1 MEMVHN
7 MSKKWICIS
16 LFLILPHTI
25 SASNI
30 SQSPETSEI
39 SYKDLVNLRNNG
51 QLDQAKL
58 QALRYLQMRP
68 NDVDVRFLLASIYFS
83 QSQYQAAYVQA
94 KMGLDVSPKY
104 SDLRVLLIRIYL
116 ALNNPQE
123 ALNQANIGLQY
134 DPDNYL
140 LKEYKSKLTAKSSDY
155 SLEEPGSVAG
165 RLTMLLRAGKIEDAK
180 TEALKAQK
188 SNPYDYD
195 VALILAHIYFLEK
208 NYGPALQLSQ
218 KVVQA
223 VPNYSEARVVLAR
236 TLLVTNHKDAALQQV
251 NIGLRYSPNN
261 AALLTLKAQIMG
273 STGTQEEGLPIPS
286 LLAASDLTAASGATA
301 TGSQPGQTISQS
313 DYIPSIQGS
322 SAQQK
327 TNTPQGQGVS
337 PQSASQVSQPATSP
351 RKSIQEVEAKNVE
364 PRSQVSQQTAQTGPG
379 ATKLTQAPTSTVKQ
393 PVVSY
398 QKLMEMKKQGKT
410 QQAKVAA
417 LQHLEQ
423 YPDDGDVEYFLA
435 QVYFEERDY
444 KSAQAYAEKAL
455 KRTPNYVDV
464 RLLLIRLNLATG
476 NKAYAMQLLDQGI
489 KISPRN
495 NELQSMKQTLVT
507 AGKTPPRP
515 SPAISETYQKLMA
528 MKNAGKRKQA
538 KEEAIKYLQTNPDD
552 ADIELFLA
560 QVYLEEKNYVM
571 AKSIASRALKA
582 YPKYED
588 VRLVLIN
595 VALEE
600 KKTQE
605 AFRLIAEGFKYS
617 PNSHELQKIKKLALG
632 QYAEVQYKI
641 IQDKIDTNQIQAAWY
656 LAVAYLSKYPND
668 DDVRYQLA
676 QIFEK
681 EKNTCFAKNVYHE
694 LLAKNPLNMDAR
706 LALIN
711 ILKDE
716 DCKLALDLINEGFC
730 YFPRDSRLVSRR
742 AELYNIE
749 SLYFHSMAVAKE
761 AVCLD
766 PKNEHA
772 IDLIKSIKQSSLQYN
787 AGVNEIGFYVLPNFV
802 NDLREW
808 WHESSVYYVRHS
820 RYGDLVLQANNAYR
834 FGRWATQAE
843 IDLNP
848 VINQYVSFNL
858 EYAYADNPFLFPHY
872 RTGGEI
878 FINIP
883 NFVSVSAGGRHWH
896 IADPWFNVWTASIGK
911 ETDKYWLLY
920 RPYLFV
926 PKEGERSTLHT
937 FKARKYFD
945 DPDTWLDITAGF
957 GHSPDLNDLLTA
969 NFIVIN
975 NKFVVVSAQIPI
987 CKHTIDLGLFVDYQR
1002 QVYPTRLLREIMGA
1016 GFGIKWR
1023 F

>member
-1 MEMVHN
+1 ML
-7 MSKKWICIS
+7 KKWICVS
-16 LFLILPHTI
+16 LFLLLPFSV

-30 SQSPETSEI
+30 TQSQDTNEL
-39 SYKDLVNLRNNG
+39 SYKDLVTLRNSG
-51 QLDQAKL
+51 RLEEAKL
-58 QALRYLQMRP
+58 QAIKYLQQRP
-68 NDVDVRFLLASIYFS
+68 TDVDVRFLLAQIYYS

-94 KMGLDVSPKY
+94 KMGLDISPKY
-104 SDLRVLLIRIYL
+104 SDLRILLIRIYL
-116 ALNNPQE
+116 ALNNAQQ
-123 ALNQANIGLQY
+123 ALKQADIGLQY

-140 LKEYKSKLTAKSSDY
+140 LKEYKNKLSSKSQST

-165 RLTMLLRAGKIEDAK
+165 RLSMLLRAGKIADAK
-180 TEALKAQK
+180 REALKSEQA
-188 SNPYDYD
+188 NPNDYD

-208 NYGPALQLSQ
+208 NYDQAIQLSR
-218 KVVQA
+218 KVILA
-223 VPNYSEARVVLAR
+223 VPNYSEARAVFIRALLAK
-236 TLLVTNHKDAALQQV
+236 NQKDAALQQV
-251 NIGLRYSPNN
+251 NIGLSYAPNN
-261 AALLTLKAQIMG
+261 VILLGLKAQITDVTAG
-273 STGTQEEGLPIPS
+273 QEMLPMPA
-286 LLAASDLTAASGATA
+286 LLAASELTSASGATVD
-301 TGSQPGQTISQS
+301 TQVQPGQVSQQDS
-313 DYIPSIQGS
+313 IPSIESTSSQSQG
-322 SAQQK
+322 
-327 TNTPQGQGVS
+327 
-337 PQSASQVSQPATSP
+337 VSQPATEQSPSQTTRPSTQESVTGESTGAQP
-351 RKSIQEVEAKNVE
+351 RKSIQEVEAKSIA
-364 PRSQVSQQTAQTGPG
+364 PGSQVNQQSQQAVVTKQTQ
-379 ATKLTQAPTSTVKQ
+379 TPTQ
-393 PVVSY
+393 PVVTY
-398 QKLMEMKKQGKT
+398 QKLLEMKKQGKT

-417 LQHLEQ
+417 LNHLQQ

-455 KRTPNYVDV
+455 QRTPNYVDV

-476 NKAYAMQLLDQGI
+476 NKSNAMNLLEQGL
-489 KISPRN
+489 KVSPKN
-495 NELQSMKQTLVT
+495 NELQKMKQTLLT
-507 AGKTPPRP
+507 AGKTPPRA
-515 SPAISETYQKLMA
+515 SPTVSQTYQTLMA
-528 MKNAGKRKQA
+528 MKNAGKTKQA

-571 AKSIASRALKA
+571 ARSIATKALKA

-588 VRLVLIN
+588 VRLLLIN
-595 VALEE
+595 VALAE

-617 PNSHELQKIKKLALG
+617 PNSHELQKIKKLVLG
-632 QYAEVQYKI
+632 QNAEVQYKN
-641 IQDKIDTNQIQAAWY
+641 IQDKIDNNQIQAAWY
-656 LAVAYLSKYPND
+656 LAVNYLAQYPND
-668 DDVRYQLA
+668 DDVRYQLG

-681 EKNTCFAKNVYHE
+681 EKNTCFAKNVYNE

-711 ILKDE
+711 IVKDE
-716 DCKLALDLINEGFC
+716 DCRIASDLINEGFC
-730 YFPRDSRLVSRR
+730 YFPGDSRLVSRR

-749 SLYFHSMAVAKE
+749 SLYFHSMAVAKQ
-761 AVCLD
+761 AVWID

-772 IDLIKSIKQSSLQYN
+772 INLIKSIKESSLQYN

-802 NDLREW
+802 NDIKEW
-808 WHESSVYYVRHS
+808 WHESTVYYVRHS

-843 IDLNP
+843 IDVNP

-858 EYAYADNPFLFPHY
+858 EYAYADNPNLFPHY

-883 NFVSVSAGGRHWH
+883 NFVSVSAGARHWH
-896 IADPWFNVWTASIGK
+896 IADPWFNVYTASIGK

-920 RPYLFV
+920 RPYVFE
-926 PKEGERSTLHT
+926 PKSGERSTLHT

-945 DPDTWLDITAGF
+945 DPDTWLDITTGF
-957 GHSPDLNDLLTA
+957 GHSPDLNDLLTSD
-969 NFIVIN
+969 FIVIN

-1002 QVYPTRLLREIMGA
+1002 QVYPTRLLREIVGG